1 MFDFFG
7 ISIFSQW
14 RYLTFINDE
23 FERFFYKTS
32 VDFEFTFFHLDIPR
46 PSRHFHTIRDV

>member
-23 FERFFYKTS
+23 FERFGKNYYDEAKRILT
-32 VDFEFTFFHLDIPR
+32 HMPR
-46 PSRHFHTIRDV
+46 LPRKYGS